1 MRRIILLNDEDLE
14 KIKNLE
20 VIEVKFNDGE
30 KVCIMKE
37 EKFDEM
43 MFDSI

>member
-1 MRRIILLNDEDLE
+1 MRRIILLTDKDLE

-20 VIEVKFNDGE
+20 FVEIKFNDGE

-43 MFDSI
+43 MNSYV

>member
-1 MRRIILLNDEDLE
+1 MRRIIILDDDDLE

-20 VIEVKFNDGE
+20 VIEVKFHDGE

-43 MFDSI
+43 RTDSI